1 MFNVFGEIFRLDH
14 CSVRHSIGTKNDVG
28 VIIPELDRVHFRFI
42 SRIAACIFRNIDA
55 SRNGASVRILPF
67 GKIVSDCIGSFR
79 KFGQGNFRA
88 VFCGACSDEFAG
100 ESRIKAY
107 RVDFVAV
114 FCAESRITR
123 KIVTAAEKFG
133 TVNRP
138 IFKRFALMLRRLGK
152 SLCHN
157 GISDGHI
164 QSFQHLFRR
173 AVHPLHG
180 AGRNGVRSNYICVG
194 CYCQASGNGL
204 SVRTPPMRKVFPRNR
219 RRRWEVAEIQHR
231 VLCYRKGFKRRS
243 LSLNNE
249 VHRVK
254 RREVPV
260 PVARKYGMGV
270 YTLILII
277 IRIVFT
283 AAALRIVK
291 CLPDIVAFGHAQSAH
306 GVQNILEDVNII
318 CNGHGFI
325 ITQSN
330 GSTV

>member
-138 IFKRFALMLRRLGK
+138 IFKRFAFMLRRLGK

-173 AVHPLHG
+173 AVHPLH
-180 AGRNGVRSNYICVG
+180 
-194 CYCQASGNGL
+194 
-204 SVRTPPMRKVFPRNR
+204 RTP
-219 RRRWEVAEIQHR
+219 
-231 VLCYRKGFKRRS
+231 RS
-243 LSLNNE
+243 SVNGNNVHIA
-249 VHRVK
+249 VHRH
-254 RREVPV
+254 
-260 PVARKYGMGV
+260 
-270 YTLILII
+270 
-277 IRIVFT
+277 
-283 AAALRIVK
+283 AAADSGSAAG
-291 CLPDIVAFGHAQSAH
+291 LPM
-306 GVQNILEDVNII
+306 
-318 CNGHGFI
+318 
-325 ITQSN
+325 
-330 GSTV
+330 